1 MTQDEKQ
8 FIDDIYGQALARA
21 GLKYRGMLNG
31 IPEMGLQARVLF
43 DGSHKNTCALP
54 ITEFTVEGAVRRAR
68 ESDAEFEQ

>member
-43 DGSHKNTCALP
+43 DGSRKNTCALP
-54 ITEFTVEGAVRRAR
+54 YSQVHGQR
-68 ESDAEFEQ
+68 ERCVKSQGMGCGV